1 MKRYSVTTIMVSTI
15 LAICLLVMGCGGG
28 ASSTPAATTKA
39 APPATTAAPPAATTT
54 APTPVSSAPASSAAP
69 KPSAPASSPAAAT
82 PAKVYNLKFSYHT
95 PPNASLV
102 GAYLKPWTEAIEKA
116 TNGQVKITHYGAETL
131 VKAKDQ
137 FDGLVSGLSDIA
149 LVDPSETSGRFPTAE
164 FDTLPFI
171 FPNATTGSKIYW
183 DMLQKYSVN
192 TDLKEVKVIAVAV
205 ISPSNY
211 VGNKQVQ
218 NVTDFKGLRVRTA
231 GKTESWT
238 VDALGATPTEIAT
251 ADLTTSLERG
261 LIDGAFLSYSLIL
274 SMGIKDVTKY
284 RTECNLYYRAWPI
297 MVNKKVWDSMPAD
310 LQNAIMGA
318 SGQANSATYTE
329 ANDKLA
335 VGAKN
340 AIAGSDK
347 AAGKAAI
354 YTLTPDQFAAWKTA
368 VLPVWDKWSADLE
381 SKKLP
386 GKAIIDDIKAATQKY
401 AAK

>member
-1 MKRYSVTTIMVSTI
+1 MKKVSFFTSLVSAFLVI
-15 LAICLLVMGCGGG
+15 SLLLMGCGGG
-28 ASSTPAATTKA
+28 TSSTPPATSKA
-39 APPATTAAPPAATTT
+39 APPATTAAPPPTTSAAP
-54 APTPVSSAPASSAAP
+54 APVSSTAAPPPAPASST
-69 KPSAPASSPAAAT
+69 AAAT

-102 GAYLKPWTEAIEKA
+102 GAYLQPWTAAIEKA

-171 FPNATTGSKIYW
+171 FPNATTGSRIYW
-183 DMLQKYSVN
+183 DMLQKYSLN
-192 TDLKEVKVIAVAV
+192 TDFKEVKVIAVAV

-218 NVTDFKGLRVRTA
+218 NVADFKGLRVRTA

-274 SMGIKDVTKY
+274 SMGIKDVTKF

-310 LQNAIMGA
+310 IQNAIMGA

-329 ANDKLA
+329 ANDKMA
-335 VGAKN
+335 AGAKA

-347 AAGKAAI
+347 GQGKAAI
-354 YTLTPDQFAAWKTA
+354 YTLTPEQFAAWKAA
-368 VLPVWDKWSADLE
+368 VLPVWDKWSGDLE

-401 AAK
+401 TAK